1 MIEISRIHAK
11 VAFESAEDRSLEGA
25 IDGITDYFRRSEFAD
40 VTCVSKI
47 PMAFDIVPR
56 FRSSESTIHTFS
68 EMVMR
73 FIVEYIS
80 LITSTRYFVSDITEF
95 GDEFG
100 GMRMVLGFDEAE
112 KEYGNCGF
120 HDLEIDP
127 GCRPDFEIYKA
138 REGGYVP
145 VIGELEMG
153 IMDSLSRRRR
163 TSRELSDETG
173 SPQST
178 VITHLNRMQEAG
190 IICSE
195 KRGNRSVYQIT
206 SDKAV
211 GWRPPDRTYSE
222 RGRRYLED
230 AWKDPSHALRG
241 YMAFI
246 ILDSYYIGFD
256 INTMLRFAGWRA
268 AEIICRNN
276 PGRSADELFRTI
288 SADSERITSS
298 KIVLKS
304 YNPITMVRL
313 AKYDMECEIAEAQRD
328 LYESVFLGI
337 LKITTGA
344 DYVVRGSEIYGQ
356 GNRGLEMSFAP
367 RT

>member
-1 MIEISRIHAK
+1 
-11 VAFESAEDRSLEGA
+11 
-25 IDGITDYFRRSEFAD
+25 
-40 VTCVSKI
+40 
-47 PMAFDIVPR
+47 
-56 FRSSESTIHTFS
+56 
-68 EMVMR
+68 
-73 FIVEYIS
+73 
-80 LITSTRYFVSDITEF
+80 
-95 GDEFG
+95 
-100 GMRMVLGFDEAE
+100 
-112 KEYGNCGF
+112 
-120 HDLEIDP
+120 
-127 GCRPDFEIYKA
+127 
-138 REGGYVP
+138 
-145 VIGELEMG
+145 
-153 IMDSLSRRRR
+153 
-163 TSRELSDETG
+163 
-173 SPQST
+173 
-178 VITHLNRMQEAG
+178 
-190 IICSE
+190 
-195 KRGNRSVYQIT
+195 
-206 SDKAV
+206 
-211 GWRPPDRTYSE
+211 
-222 RGRRYLED
+222 
-230 AWKDPSHALRG
+230 
-241 YMAFI
+241 MAFI